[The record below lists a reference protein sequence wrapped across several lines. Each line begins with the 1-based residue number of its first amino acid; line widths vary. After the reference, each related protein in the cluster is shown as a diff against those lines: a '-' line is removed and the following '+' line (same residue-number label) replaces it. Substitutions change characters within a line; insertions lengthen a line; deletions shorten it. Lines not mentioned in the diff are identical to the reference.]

1 MLGCLPTEHGCLK
14 SQGQQH
20 PEVDGWNQFEWHPK
34 VWWTCFFFGKQKPT
48 SWGQNPIFRQSL
60 NAAALVCVQ
69 ECGSG
74 VWCQASGTR
83 LVRGEVQ
90 PEMRCSCG
98 AIELVFLLADTM
110 INHPPM
116 GFSWTGH
123 CPWMLKMRARSPKG
137 VPGSPIFPGEEA
149 GDEAETDP
157 ITGDDHQRM

>member
-1 MLGCLPTEHGCLK
+1 LMI
-14 SQGQQH
+14 
-20 PEVDGWNQFEWHPK
+20 
-34 VWWTCFFFGKQKPT
+34 FFGKQKPT
-48 SWGQNPIFRQSL
+48 SWGQNPIFRQNL
-60 NAAALVCVQ
+60 NTAALVCVQ

-98 AIELVFLLADTM
+98 AIELVFLLVDTM